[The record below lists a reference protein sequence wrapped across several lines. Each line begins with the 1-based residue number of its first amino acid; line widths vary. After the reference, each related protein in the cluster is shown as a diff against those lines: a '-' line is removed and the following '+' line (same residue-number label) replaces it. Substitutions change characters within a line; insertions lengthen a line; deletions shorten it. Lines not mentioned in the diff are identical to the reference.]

1 MLLLGPVTH
10 IDRALRHVYTLDD
23 LARRTTAL
31 GQVDAR
37 AKVLAVFAILVTAA
51 SFGPYQLLRPLP
63 LVIPLVAGMALGEV
77 PARVVLFRLAL
88 ASPLALFVGIWN
100 PLFDPAPMLR
110 LGPLVLS
117 AGWVSFLCVVER
129 FAIAFA
135 AVLVLIATTGFDQ
148 MAAALGRL
156 GMPRV
161 LVTQLLLLYRYAF
174 VLGAEASRMLRAHAL
189 RAPDR
194 PRPTWRTLRSLLG
207 ELLVRS
213 VGRAERVHTAMLCRG
228 FDGELRRPGRSRFGP
243 GAAVLVL
250 GCVAFCAL
258 VRCMDVP
265 RWLGWLVS

>member
-1 MLLLGPVTH
+1 
-10 IDRALRHVYTLDD
+10 
-23 LARRTTAL
+23 
-31 GQVDAR
+31 
-37 AKVLAVFAILVTAA
+37 
-51 SFGPYQLLRPLP
+51 
-63 LVIPLVAGMALGEV
+63 
-77 PARVVLFRLAL
+77 
-88 ASPLALFVGIWN
+88 
-100 PLFDPAPMLR
+100 
-110 LGPLVLS
+110 
-117 AGWVSFLCVVER
+117 
-129 FAIAFA
+129 
-135 AVLVLIATTGFDQ
+135 